1 MGKMP
6 CLSHHRTVSVGQVI
20 WVDHNNQGHGLSLPL
35 WLVLVRKQLLL
46 VLNLIE
52 GKTKDRISLRIAVAA
67 YEEKN
72 FLVGEHFLLWEDL

>member
-1 MGKMP
+1 MGKML
-6 CLSHHRTVSVGQVI
+6 CLTHYKTVSVGQVI
-20 WVDHNNQGHGLSLPL
+20 WVDHNSQGHGLSLPL

-52 GKTKDRISLRIAVAA
+52 GKIKDHISLRVAIAA

-72 FLVGEHFLLWEDL
+72 FLVGEDFLLWEDL